1 MLSPVDPSSLR
12 GPTAPGAGDHCI
24 TPCRGVRPAG
34 AGSRHTQHTR
44 RQFRGGKRDCPT
56 VLVGLAPFPI
66 RLACLTMSVFLLY
79 P

>member
-24 TPCRGVRPAG
+24 TPCRGLRPAG

-44 RQFRGGKRDCPT
+44 RQFRGANEIAR
-56 VLVGLAPFPI
+56 LSWLAWLPFLFAWP
-66 RLACLTMSVFLLY
+66 A
-79 P
+79 